1 MNMNRGDR
9 EKQNRLQLEAA
20 ALAYRPADIVVLEC
34 LEEATVS
41 VGLAGVPVKVLSGII
56 AQKYPDRQVHN
67 NVSKILKRLADEKMI
82 IRLRK
87 GRQTI
92 VGFTEKGLEVYK
104 YFKEHYKSKMA
115 NATEIVNKY
124 KSKR

>member
-1 MNMNRGDR
+1 M
-9 EKQNRLQLEAA
+9 
-20 ALAYRPADIVVLEC
+20 YRPTDIIVLEC
-34 LEEATVS
+34 LEEATVN
-41 VGLAGVPVKVLSGII
+41 VGLAGVPVRVLREII
-56 AQKYPDRQVHN
+56 ARKYPYRQVHN

-92 VGFTEKGLEVYK
+92 VGFTEKGLKVYE

-115 NATEIVNKY
+115 NATEIINKY